1 MEETSLLA
9 PQPALNQNP
18 KYEALYTLIVFLV
31 VIIAYAAGYYF
42 SFNKEESEQAKRSLI
57 LPQKIA
63 RVPQVQ
69 IDKKIQVLKSTVQV
83 QKAANNRQT
92 EPGKQDAS
100 QPMAEPASL
109 PASQTAAPPTHNE
122 RTPSPA
128 IKENKPAESAPTV
141 APIDEKS
148 AQPSAEEKKVIVPP
162 QQEAA
167 VKATTYC
174 VNVASCKLK
183 ENADLAIKDLQ
194 KKGYEP
200 AVDTIKVKDT
210 TWYRVSLGHFQTQ
223 GEAQNYARELQSKE
237 NIKGL
242 VVKKK

>member
-1 MEETSLLA
+1 MEETSLLT
-9 PQPALNQNP
+9 PQPVLNQNP
-18 KYEALYTLIVFLV
+18 KYGALYILIVFLV

-42 SFNKEESEQAKRSLI
+42 SFNESERAKRSLV

-69 IDKKIQVLKSTVQV
+69 IDKKIQVLKSTVQIE
-83 QKAANNRQT
+83 KAADDRQT
-92 EPGKQDAS
+92 EPGKKDAS
-100 QPMAEPASL
+100 QPMTEPASL

-122 RTPSPA
+122 STPSPA
-128 IKENKPAESAPTV
+128 IKAPTV
-141 APIDEKS
+141 APIDEKLT
-148 AQPSAEEKKVIVPP
+148 QPSAEEKKIIVPP

-174 VNVASCKLK
+174 VNVTSCKLK

-200 AVDTIKVKDT
+200 SGDTITMRDT

>member
-18 KYEALYTLIVFLV
+18 KYGALYTLIVFLV

-42 SFNKEESEQAKRSLI
+42 SFNESEQAKRSLV

-69 IDKKIQVLKSTVQV
+69 IDKKNQVLKPTVQV
-83 QKAANNRQT
+83 QKAADDRQT
-92 EPGKQDAS
+92 EPSKKDAS

-122 RTPSPA
+122 STSSPT
-128 IKENKPAESAPTV
+128 IKAPTV
-141 APIDEKS
+141 APIDEKLT
-148 AQPSAEEKKVIVPP
+148 QLSAEEKKVIVPP

-174 VNVASCKLK
+174 VNVVSCKLK

-200 AVDTIKVKDT
+200 SGDTITMRDT

>member
-1 MEETSLLA
+1 M
-9 PQPALNQNP
+9 
-18 KYEALYTLIVFLV
+18 
-31 VIIAYAAGYYF
+31 IIAYAAGYYF
-42 SFNKEESEQAKRSLI
+42 SFNESEQAKRSFV

-63 RVPQVQ
+63 MVPQAQ
-69 IDKKIQVLKSTVQV
+69 IDKKIQVLKPTVQV
-83 QKAANNRQT
+83 QKAADDRQT
-92 EPGKQDAS
+92 EPGKKDAS
-100 QPMAEPASL
+100 QPMAKPASL
-109 PASQTAAPPTHNE
+109 PASQTAAPPAHKEGTS
-122 RTPSPA
+122 SPA
-128 IKENKPAESAPTV
+128 IKENKPAEPAPTV
-141 APIDEKS
+141 ASIEEKP
-148 AQPSAEEKKVIVPP
+148 AQPPAEEKKVIAPP

-167 VKATTYC
+167 VNATMYC

-200 AVDTIKVKDT
+200 AGDTITMKDT
-210 TWYRVSLGHFQTQ
+210 TWYRVTLGHFQTQ